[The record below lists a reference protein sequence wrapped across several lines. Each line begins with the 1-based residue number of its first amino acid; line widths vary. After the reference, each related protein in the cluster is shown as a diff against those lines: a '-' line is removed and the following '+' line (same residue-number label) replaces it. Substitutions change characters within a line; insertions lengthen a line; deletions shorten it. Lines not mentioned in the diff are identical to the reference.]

1 MKCRSAKI
9 IAVDIGTSRIKAA
22 SFDETGVMSG
32 LESLRLDR
40 AASPDSQDASQ
51 WADASFKLLRTV
63 SERTG
68 QPDAVVLTG
77 NMHALLGVDPGGVPT
92 APAELWSSGAAR
104 AESDGLNV
112 RFGDELPDRFGNR
125 CIPAFTLPKMLR
137 MKRLSPESYKRTW
150 KFLQSKDFVSF
161 KLTGKMVTDPSD
173 ASGVFGFEPASGAWD
188 RDFFRSLDLD
198 PEKLPDVLPSASVC
212 GYVTET
218 AASASGLRSGTP
230 VVTGSGDLASA
241 ALGSGVDG
249 RTVSLTLGT
258 AGQLL
263 AEGPAGGGRLL
274 SGKLFVFAHADPG
287 KELYLGSV
295 PAGGFS
301 FEWLGKILNIPMD
314 RFFRQA
320 ESVPLSEKTPLF
332 FPYILG
338 RGAPSMDYTPCG
350 GFLGLDAL
358 HTSQADLCRGAVFG
372 ALCPL
377 RECLDLLEELIG
389 KRDSIVL
396 QALACREKAVRE
408 TAGGLFRRQKAFLP
422 DNSEASLLGAAIL
435 GFTALSRFPGIPD
448 AVSAMVR
455 KTPAPFPADS
465 VPEHLYRQFREKART
480 LFG

>member
-1 MKCRSAKI
+1 MNRRSAKI

-22 SFDETGVMSG
+22 AFDETGAMSG

-40 AASPDSQDASQ
+40 AASPDSQSADQ
-51 WADASFKLLRTV
+51 WADASFRLLRTV
-63 SERTG
+63 SERIG
-68 QPDAVVLTG
+68 QPDAIVLTG
-77 NMHALLGVDPGGVPT
+77 NMHALLGVDPNGVPT

-104 AESDGLNV
+104 DESEELNEL
-112 RFGDELPDRFGNR
+112 FGDVLPDRFGNR
-125 CIPAFTLPKMLR
+125 CIPAFTLPKLLR
-137 MKRLSPESYKRTW
+137 MKRLSPELYERSC
-150 KFLQSKDFVSF
+150 KFLQSKDFVSL

-173 ASGVFGFEPASGAWD
+173 ASGFFGFKPASGSWD
-188 RDFFRSLDLD
+188 TDFFRSLDLD
-198 PEKLPDVLPSASVC
+198 PGKLPDVLPSASVC
-212 GYVTET
+212 GYVTES
-218 AASASGLRSGTP
+218 AAAVSGVRSGTP
-230 VVTGSGDLASA
+230 VITGSGDLASA

-249 RTVSLTLGT
+249 KTVSLTLGT

-263 AEGPAGGGRLL
+263 AEGPIGGGRLF
-274 SGKLFVFAHADPG
+274 SGRLFVFAHADPG

-301 FEWLGKILNIPMD
+301 FEWLAKILDIPMD

-320 ESVPLSEKTPLF
+320 ESVRLSEKTPLF

-358 HTSQADLCRGAVFG
+358 RTSQADLCRGAVFG

-377 RECLDLLEELIG
+377 RECLDLLEELVG
-389 KRDSIVL
+389 RRDSIVL

-408 TAGGLFRRQKAFLP
+408 TAGGLFLRQKAFLP

-435 GFTALSRFPGIPD
+435 GFSALSRFPDVPA

-455 KTPAPFPADS
+455 KSPAAFPDDP
-465 VPEHLYRQFREKART
+465 VPERLYQRFREKART